1 MKAAVLKGPRQLVV
15 EQVPDP
21 KPGPEQV
28 LIKMKYCGICGSD
41 IHMYDSELIVPGS
54 IMGHEWVG
62 EVAEVGPDVRGWTAG
77 DRVFPGGRYFPGWA
91 WKPEYA
97 WDLQKWVQD
106 DLVRDMGGYGEYAL
120 YHPLSIASVPAEVS
134 DIEAVMVDQAA
145 TGLGAIKASRLQL
158 GESVLVIGAGP
169 IGLWALRCSQLAGAR
184 ATAVAELVEGR
195 GEHARRMG
203 ADLVVDSKHDDVRQ
217 ELTEFFDGTGPDVVL
232 DCGGTESSLNLAIDV
247 VRQDGRIGIVGI
259 SQLASIN
266 PLKMYL
272 KGLEM
277 HSVLHIDFD
286 GAMDLMRRKRV
297 DCRPFL
303 TKTIPLESVPQ
314 AFESLLHPTDEEKIV
329 VSY

>member
-1 MKAAVLKGPRQLVV
+1 
-15 EQVPDP
+15 
-21 KPGPEQV
+21 
-28 LIKMKYCGICGSD
+28 
-41 IHMYDSELIVPGS
+41 
-54 IMGHEWVG
+54 
-62 EVAEVGPDVRGWTAG
+62 
-77 DRVFPGGRYFPGWA
+77 
-91 WKPEYA
+91 
-97 WDLQKWVQD
+97 
-106 DLVRDMGGYGEYAL
+106 
-120 YHPLSIASVPAEVS
+120 
-134 DIEAVMVDQAA
+134 
-145 TGLGAIKASRLQL
+145 
-158 GESVLVIGAGP
+158 
-169 IGLWALRCSQLAGAR
+169 
-184 ATAVAELVEGR
+184 
-195 GEHARRMG
+195 MG